1 MQTDS
6 FLTSFLLAVGLAMDC
21 FVVSIVTGAVT
32 RCLRWRLFLSMAVL
46 FGLFQALMPLLTV
59 LLGSLARTWILTYQH
74 WLALGVLLFLGFRMI
89 RNGMKPDGND
99 ERHINKA
106 VNSSIGT
113 VLLLALATSID
124 AFSAGLL
131 FLGTPLPDLGGL
143 LLVIGAVSFAF
154 SMIGSLMG
162 VRFGNL
168 CRRFRPEVI
177 GGVILIGIGI
187 KIFCE
192 H

>member
-1 MQTDS
+1 
-6 FLTSFLLAVGLAMDC
+6 MDC